1 MLDTQ
6 MILKSI
12 VAETR
17 VDAHLPDL
25 ATPPQQDEFLLFAN
39 HLPTLCW
46 IARADGFITWY
57 NDRWHA
63 YCGTTP
69 DAMEGWG
76 WQQVHDPARLPAV
89 LEAWQGAIREEK
101 PFEMVFPL
109 RGADGIFRPFL
120 TRITPL
126 RDATGKVARWYGV
139 NTDISAQ
146 VEVEKA
152 LAISRNEYKTLTDA
166 MPQMVWS
173 TLPDGF
179 HDYFNAQWY
188 EFTGVPVGSTDG
200 EGWNDIFHPDDQ
212 ERAWTRWRH
221 SLETGEN
228 YEIEYRLR
236 HHSGQYRWTLGR
248 AQPVRDSLGSI
259 VRWIGTCTDIHDAKI
274 AFEQNELLNREL
286 SHRIKNIFS
295 ILGGLV
301 ALSARFEPGAKDFA
315 RNLAQRI
322 TALGR
327 AHEFARPHSDQS
339 RPEAPQATL
348 KGLLAS
354 LFLPYELNGQ
364 SRVLVEG
371 DDVQVDDKGATPLS
385 LLFHELATNSAKYGA
400 LSTETGTVLL
410 TLRHENGDLEM
421 TWEERGGPAISA
433 PPTHQGFGTR
443 LATLS
448 VDQQLGGTLQREWRQ
463 EGLFAIV
470 RIKAAHL
477 ARTSD

>member
-1 MLDTQ
+1 MLNKQ
-6 MILKSI
+6 MVLKSI

-17 VDAHLPDL
+17 VGAHLPDL
-25 ATPPQQDEFLLFAN
+25 TALPGENEFILFSN

-46 IARADGFITWY
+46 IARADGYIVWY

-63 YCGTTP
+63 YCGSTP
-69 DAMEGWG
+69 DAMAGWG
-76 WQQVHDPARLPAV
+76 WQQVHDPVHLPSV
-89 LEAWQGAIREEK
+89 LDGWQRAICEEK

-120 TRITPL
+120 TRVSPL
-126 RDATGKVARWYGV
+126 RDDTGKVARWYGV

-146 VEVEKA
+146 AATEKA

-179 HDYFNAQWY
+179 HDYYNAQWY
-188 EFTGVPVGSTDG
+188 QFTGVPVGSTDG
-200 EGWNDIFHPDDQ
+200 EGWNGIFHPEDQ
-212 ERAWTRWRH
+212 ERAWARWRH
-221 SLETGEN
+221 SLATGES

-248 AQPVRDSLGSI
+248 AQPVRDSLGTVI
-259 VRWIGTCTDIHDAKI
+259 RWIGTCTDIHDAKI
-274 AFEQNELLNREL
+274 VSEQNELLNREL

-295 ILGGLV
+295 IIGGLV

-339 RPEAPQATL
+339 RPEKLQDTL

-364 SRVLVEG
+364 SRVFVEG
-371 DDVQVDDKGATPLS
+371 DDVRVDDKGATPLS

-400 LSTETGTVLL
+400 LSTETGTILL
-410 TLRHENGDLEM
+410 AIRNESGRLEI
-421 TWEERGGPAISA
+421 TWAERGGPPILS
-433 PPTHQGFGTR
+433 PPTREGFGTR
-443 LATLS
+443 LASLS
-448 VDQQLGGTLQREWRQ
+448 VDKQLGGTLYREWRQ
-463 EGLFAIV
+463 EGLIATVLIQ
-470 RIKAAHL
+470 AAHL
-477 ARTSD
+477 ARTSE